1 MQWCHSQRS
10 NIPINIIIEKL
21 DIFADF
27 YCTNINSFFKSSAFP
42 YCLERL
48 DVTPLHKKGKK
59 DLKENYTPASIL
71 PIF

>member
-1 MQWCHSQRS
+1 MQPCHSQHS

-27 YCTNINSFFKSSAFP
+27 YFTNINRFFKSSTFA
-42 YCLERL
+42 YCLEMS

-59 DLKENYTPASIL
+59 DLKESYTPASIL